1 MYKKYK
7 EMQSKELKRKIIS
20 DLKTI
25 FLIQFFTGDELF

>member
-7 EMQSKELKRKIIS
+7 EMQSKKLWRKNIS

-25 FLIQFFTGDELF
+25 FLIQFFEGHE